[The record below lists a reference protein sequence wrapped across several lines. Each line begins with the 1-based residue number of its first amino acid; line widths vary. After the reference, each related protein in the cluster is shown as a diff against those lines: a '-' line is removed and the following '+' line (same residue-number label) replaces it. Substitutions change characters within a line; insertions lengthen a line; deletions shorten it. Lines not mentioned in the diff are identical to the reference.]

1 MRSDEPEDARR
12 LGMFP
17 LESVLFPGAILPL
30 HVFEPRYRQMMAD
43 CVSGDAMFGV
53 VLISRGSEVGGGD
66 QRVGVGTEA
75 RIEEASRLTDGRWAV
90 VARGVRRI
98 VVESWLSEDPYPLAT
113 VRALPSASVGAAQG
127 VVDEAG
133 AAVRRARALLS
144 ELGQG
149 PTLPEPPEMTSAH
162 DPEAPVWHLCSSA
175 PLGAMDR
182 LRLLEIDAPAERIA
196 VLTELALQVTEDL
209 HRLLAQGPS

>member
-1 MRSDEPEDARR
+1 
-12 LGMFP
+12 
-17 LESVLFPGAILPL
+17 
-30 HVFEPRYRQMMAD
+30 
-43 CVSGDAMFGV
+43 MFGV

-66 QRVGVGTEA
+66 QRVRVGTEA

-90 VARGVRRI
+90 IASGVRRI

-113 VRALPSASVGAAQG
+113 VRALPSVSVGVAPG
-127 VVDEAG
+127 VVDEAA

-149 PTLPEPPEMTSAH
+149 PTLREPPEVTSAD

-182 LRLLEIDAPAERIA
+182 QRLLEIDVPAERIA
-196 VLTELALQVTEDL
+196 VLTELALQVNEDL
-209 HRLLAQGPS
+209 HRLLAQGHS